1 MSCLSD
7 ENRAAF
13 ADGSASDEQL
23 SAWHAW
29 HDHIATCD
37 ACATRFA
44 MNQVG
49 STKSGPAS
57 VKIVLERPFAGKDS
71 KHRFGLQEVE
81 QHHPVERRLA

>member
-7 ENRAAF
+7 ENRTAF
-13 ADGSASDEQL
+13 ADGSATDERL
-23 SAWHAW
+23 SAW

-37 ACATRFA
+37 ACSTRFA

-71 KHRFGLQEVE
+71 KHRFGLQKVE
-81 QHHPVERRLA
+81 QHHPVEGRLA